1 VRHRP
6 VWSNL
11 RALFEQ
17 PTATSRDELDHVQAV
32 LTGDKYPCQVRTTTE
47 WPYAGL
53 GDPSWLAGDP
63 ADDALRAARAAV
75 LDVLST
81 SGADARSRAGLL
93 AALGAVA
100 DLQERLDWALLALVG
115 EGRAARLSWAEL
127 GAALGV
133 SRQAAQQR
141 FAAFVEQALEQARA
155 AADADPP

>member
-1 VRHRP
+1 M
-6 VWSNL
+6 
-11 RALFEQ
+11 
-17 PTATSRDELDHVQAV
+17 
-32 LTGDKYPCQVRTTTE
+32 RTTTE

-63 ADDALRAARAAV
+63 DDDALRAARSAV
-75 LDVLST
+75 LEALSGT
-81 SGADARSRAGLL
+81 GVDARSRAGLL

-127 GAALGV
+127 GSALGV

-141 FAAFVEQALEQARA
+141 FAAYVEQAHEQART
-155 AADADPP
+155 DAGPP